1 MPSDTQKDIPE
12 SCDATLKQILA
23 EVIELRQEIKI
34 KANQRLQKHPYHNHS
49 SDFSDSAYNL
59 AHYLAMRQFDL
70 RHLQDRLSH
79 ASLTSL
85 GRAEGSVLSTLD
97 SLIDILK
104 RATDPQYLSNEN
116 CRIFCYAQGQQ
127 LLEQHTMEL
136 FGPFRKHG
144 RAHIMVTLPS
154 EASWDYVL
162 VKSMLEKGMSCA
174 RINCAH
180 DDPTIWQEM
189 INNIRQ
195 AETELNRSCRIL
207 MDLAGHKIRTSNI
220 TLGPSIHHLRVKKDR
235 TGKIVA
241 PAHLILTADYES
253 YPLDNSL
260 FRVSIPKSLH
270 KKLKPGVSLAFI
282 DKQHKQRSLKVEHAL
297 SDTDWLVSC
306 DKSAY
311 LVSGC
316 SLTLTLY
323 QKKTTHKK
331 IIEKFTLGEFAGEP
345 LDIQVHK
352 NNALLLTPSN
362 IDGKPAEYKDGIL
375 IHPAQ
380 IGCTLSSALEKLSI
394 GQPVWIDDGKIGAV
408 VEVLTEQGV
417 LLRITEAKMGG
428 VHIKSDKGINFPEAK
443 LNLPP
448 LTEKDLKDLDF
459 VCDHADLVGFSFIE
473 TLTDIEQLMKE
484 LAQRNKSELPIIAK
498 IETNRAVKNLP
509 DIILGTIDRHKLGIM
524 IARGDL
530 AVELGSAR
538 LAEIQEE
545 LLWLC
550 EAAHVPVIWATQ
562 VLESIAKQGSRSR
575 AEFTD
580 AAMAVRAEC
589 VMLNKGPYILDA
601 IVALVDVM
609 IRMQEHQRKKFSR
622 LRALHW

>member
-1 MPSDTQKDIPE
+1 MHSDTQIPIADSCKD
-12 SCDATLKQILA
+12 ALKHILD
-23 EVIELRQEIKI
+23 EVTELRLAIDV
-34 KANQRLQKHPYHNHS
+34 KANERLKKYPLNGHTDTIS
-49 SDFSDSAYNL
+49 FSACNL

-97 SLIDILK
+97 SLIDILQ
-104 RATDPQYLSNEN
+104 RATASQYVPNEHS
-116 CRIFCYAQGQQ
+116 RHLCYTQGQQ
-127 LLEQHTMEL
+127 LLDQHTIEL
-136 FGPFRKHG
+136 FGPFRKHCKT
-144 RAHIMVTLPS
+144 HVMVTLPS
-154 EASWDYVL
+154 EASWDYTL
-162 VKSMLEKGMSCA
+162 VRSMLEKGMSCA

-180 DDPTIWQEM
+180 DDPTIWQDM
-189 INNIRQ
+189 INNIRR
-195 AETELNRSCRIL
+195 AETELSRSCRIL

-220 TLGPSIHHLRVKKDR
+220 TLGPAIHHLRVQKDR
-235 TGKIVA
+235 TGKVVA
-241 PAHLILTADYES
+241 PAYLILTTNYETC
-253 YPLDNSL
+253 PLDNSL
-260 FRVSIPKSLH
+260 FRVSITKALH
-270 KKLKPGVSLAFI
+270 KKLKPGESLAFV
-282 DKQHKQRSLKVEHAL
+282 DQQHKQRSLKVEKAL
-297 SDTDWLVSC
+297 SDTDWLVSS

-311 LVSGC
+311 LASGC
-316 SLTLTLY
+316 SLKLINH
-323 QKKTTHKK
+323 QKKAKHKAVAT
-331 IIEKFTLGEFAGEP
+331 FTLGQFSGEP
-345 LDIQVHK
+345 LDIQVQK
-352 NNALLLTPSN
+352 NSVLMLTRGD
-362 IDGKPAEYKDGIL
+362 IDGKPAEYQDEIL
-375 IHPAQ
+375 MHPAQ
-380 IGCTLSSALEKLSI
+380 IGCTLSSALDKLVI
-394 GQPVWIDDGKIGAV
+394 GQPVWIDDGKVGAI
-408 VEVLTEQGV
+408 VEANTELGA
-417 LLRITEAKMGG
+417 LLRITEAKAGG
-428 VHIKSDKGINFPEAK
+428 VHIRSDKGINFPEAE

-448 LTEKDLKDLDF
+448 LTEKDLSDLDF
-459 VCDHADLVGFSFIE
+459 ICNHADLIGFSFVE
-473 TLTDIEQLMKE
+473 TLADIEQLMTE
-484 LAQRNKSELPIIAK
+484 LTKRNKSDLPIIAK

-509 DIILGTIDRHKLGIM
+509 DIILGTIDKHKLGIM

>member
-1 MPSDTQKDIPE
+1 MDTETKKPIQDSYKE
-12 SCDATLKQILA
+12 TLKQILT
-23 EVIELRQEIKI
+23 EVTELRHAIEV
-34 KANQRLQKHPYHNHS
+34 KANQRLQKYSYNDHS
-49 SDFSDSAYNL
+49 STFSTSASNL

-97 SLIDILK
+97 SLIDILQ
-104 RATDPQYLSNEN
+104 RSTNPEYVPDVHSRNLRLS
-116 CRIFCYAQGQQ
+116 QGQQ
-127 LLEQHTMEL
+127 QLDKHTIEL
-136 FGPFRKHG
+136 FGTFRKHCKT
-144 RAHIMVTLPS
+144 HVMVTLPS
-154 EASWDYVL
+154 IASSDYTL
-162 VKSMLEKGMSCA
+162 VRSMLEKGMSCA

-180 DDPTIWQEM
+180 DDPSIWQDM
-189 INNIRQ
+189 ISNIHQ

-207 MDLAGHKIRTSNI
+207 MDLAGQKIRTSNI
-220 TLGPSIHHLRVKKDR
+220 QLDESIYHIHVKKNH
-235 TGKIVA
+235 TGKIIA
-241 PAHLILTADYES
+241 PAYLILTTDYKAES
-253 YPLDNSL
+253 TDNKL
-260 FRVSIPKSLH
+260 FRLPIPKTLH
-270 KKLKPGVSLAFI
+270 KKLKPGLSLGFI
-282 DKQHKQRSLKVEHAL
+282 DHQLKKRHLQIDKAL

-311 LVSGC
+311 LASGC
-316 SLTLTLY
+316 TLTLTTHP
-323 QKKTTHKK
+323 KKAKHKL
-331 IIEKFTLGEFAGEP
+331 IEEFTLGVFAGEP
-345 LDIQVHK
+345 SDIKVHK
-352 NNALLLTPSN
+352 NDVLLLTPGD
-362 IDGKPAEYKDGIL
+362 IDGKPAEYKNGLL

-380 IGCTLSSALEKLSI
+380 IGCTLSSAIAKLAS
-394 GQPVWIDDGKIGAV
+394 GQAVWIDDGKIGAV
-408 VEVLTEQGV
+408 VEAITEQGA
-417 LLRITEAKMGG
+417 LLRITEAKTGG
-428 VHIKSDKGINFPEAK
+428 VSIKSDKGINFPEAE
-443 LNLPP
+443 LNLSP
-448 LTEKDLKDLDF
+448 LTEKDLHDLDF
-459 VCDHADLVGFSFIE
+459 VCKHADLVGFSFVE
-473 TLTDIEQLMKE
+473 TLADIEQLMEE
-484 LAQRNKSELPIIAK
+484 LAKRDKSDLPIIAK

-509 DIILGTIDRHKLGIM
+509 DIILGTIDRHQLGIM

-580 AAMAVRAEC
+580 AAMAARAEC

-601 IVALVDVM
+601 IIALVDVM
-609 IRMQEHQRKKFSR
+609 TRMQEHQRKKFSR